1 VPDVNIDA
9 AAMAMPIAMPDGD
22 LTGGALLSGGL
33 FALTVAMTP
42 GMVQAGPL
50 DSPPDDLDLGDDDP
64 IFAEDGP

>member
-22 LTGGALLSGGL
+22 LSAGAVLSGGL
-33 FALTVAMTP
+33 FTLTLGMTP

-50 DSPPDDLDLGDDDP
+50 DAPPDDLALGADDP